1 VNRRLFVKGFTF
13 GWMGRRGEYREP
25 YAVDSLRKLK
35 DTGCESIA
43 LAFDTPQDTALST
56 RVYFDYESSPTDKDI
71 CFIIDKAHEIGMEVC
86 LKPVINPRDGLWR
99 AYIDFPD
106 GADHYWKSWFASY
119 RAYMRHYAEI
129 AEETGCEMYCIGCEM
144 VGTQRKTAYWR
155 EVIDVVRGVYNGIVT
170 YNANHGNEDG
180 IDWLG
185 DLDLIGISGYYPVG
199 RETDGGEEALM
210 ANWQKVKAKLYGMHQ
225 RFGLN
230 IYFAEIGCRSAKGCV
245 YMPWDG
251 ATDLPYDE
259 EEQAKFYLTALKA
272 FWDEPWFSGYH
283 WWDWSHK
290 LYSIDEAKTDRS
302 FGIYGKKAEAI
313 LKEWYSKEVV

>member
-1 VNRRLFVKGFTF
+1 MNRRLFVKGFTF

-170 YNANHGNEDG
+170 YMRTTAMRTRNRLAGRSRSHRDQRLPGRQGDG
-180 IDWLG
+180 RRRRGLDG
-185 DLDLIGISGYYPVG
+185 D
-199 RETDGGEEALM
+199 GEGEGEAL
-210 ANWQKVKAKLYGMHQ
+210 
-225 RFGLN
+225 
-230 IYFAEIGCRSAKGCV
+230 
-245 YMPWDG
+245 
-251 ATDLPYDE
+251 
-259 EEQAKFYLTALKA
+259 
-272 FWDEPWFSGYH
+272 
-283 WWDWSHK
+283 
-290 LYSIDEAKTDRS
+290 
-302 FGIYGKKAEAI
+302 
-313 LKEWYSKEVV
+313 WYARGSV